1 MKIFKILMPL
11 NSLINDA
18 KENRSSTGKDPL
30 FFFFFGYSIIV
41 IHKSN
46 LILPVLVFPLGSDLF
61 LLHKFSWYSKLIVKN
76 NNLHL

>member
-1 MKIFKILMPL
+1 MMLRKIEVALERIH
-11 NSLINDA
+11 
-18 KENRSSTGKDPL
+18 

-61 LLHKFSWYSKLIVKN
+61 LLHKLSWYSKLIVKN